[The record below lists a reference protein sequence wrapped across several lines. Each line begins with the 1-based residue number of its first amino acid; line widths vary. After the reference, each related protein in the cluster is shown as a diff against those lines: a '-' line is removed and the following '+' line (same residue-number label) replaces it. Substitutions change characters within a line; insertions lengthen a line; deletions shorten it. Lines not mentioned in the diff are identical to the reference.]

1 MLTILL
7 NHSISFA
14 KIEKY
19 QMKSLAYLNKYLIL
33 YKWRILLG
41 VLFICLSNYFGIQM
55 PKIVKN
61 ATNDFLKD
69 IKHTTDFNSILW
81 LSLKLAG
88 MYLMFSVL
96 KGFFLF
102 LTRQTIIIVS
112 RYIEYDLKNEI
123 YVQYQRLNY
132 AFYKKNTTGDLMN
145 RISEDVS
152 QVRMY
157 LGPGLMYTINLA
169 ILSVMAIY
177 TMLQINVSLTLIVL
191 IPLPI
196 MSVMIYKVSS
206 KMNAL
211 SKLVQK
217 EQSLLSTIVQETF
230 SGIRVIKAYL
240 RELEMQQ
247 KFDVSSDMYKERTMK
262 QVRIN
267 ALFMPTIV
275 FLIGLS
281 TLLAIY
287 YGGLLTYSKQIT
299 PGDIVAFI
307 FYINMLTWPF
317 ASVGWVTSIIQRA
330 AASQERINE
339 FLNIQPAIQ
348 NPSNKSFSQ
357 IQNITFNHVTFKYED
372 SDVNVLE
379 DVHFSFAAGEKIGI
393 IGRTG
398 SGKSTLLNVLLR
410 QLDPTSG
417 SVAVNNE
424 NLKTINL
431 EDYRKQIGVVPQEVF
446 LFSDTIKN
454 NIAFGLTDHEVTEEE
469 LIAVAKQAHVYH
481 NIMEFPNAFETV
493 LGERGVNLSG
503 GQKQRV
509 SIARALIRKPHM
521 LVLDDCLSA
530 VDTETEDVILKA
542 VEDSAEDRIT
552 VIVSHRI
559 SSLRFVDRI
568 YVLDKGRIVESGTQ
582 EELLQKGGLFREMY
596 EKQRSDGP
604 SSRQAQG
611 KLASGTEGGG
621 E

>member
-14 KIEKY
+14 KIGKY
-19 QMKSLAYLNKYLIL
+19 QMKSLSYLNKYLIL
-33 YKWRILLG
+33 YKGRILLG
-41 VLFICLSNYFGIQM
+41 ILFICLSNYFGIQM

-61 ATNDFLKD
+61 ATNDFLGE
-69 IKHTTDFNSILW
+69 IKHSADFQTILI

-88 MYLMFSVL
+88 LYLLFSVL

-132 AFYKKNTTGDLMN
+132 SFYKKNTTGDLMN

-247 KFDVSSDMYKERTMK
+247 KFDTSSDMYKERTMK
-262 QVRIN
+262 QVRVN

-287 YGGLLTYSKQIT
+287 YGGLLTYSNQIT

-339 FLNIQPAIQ
+339 FLNIHPAIV
-348 NPSNKSFSQ
+348 NPTTTKFPKIQTIEFDQVSFS
-357 IQNITFNHVTFKYED
+357 YED
-372 SDVNVLE
+372 SDVKVL
-379 DVHFSFAAGEKIGI
+379 DDISFTFRAGEKIGF

-410 QLDPTSG
+410 QLDPISG
-417 SVAVNNE
+417 SVLINGQA
-424 NLKTINL
+424 LTTINL

-454 NIAFGLTDHEVTEEE
+454 NIAFGVIDHEVTEEE
-469 LIAVAKQAHVYH
+469 LIAVSKQAHVYH
-481 NIMEFPNAFETV
+481 NIEAFPDKFETL

-542 VEDSAEDRIT
+542 VEDTSMERIT

-568 YVLDKGRIVESGTQ
+568 YVLDNGKIVEQGTH
-582 EELLQKGGLFREMY
+582 EELLQRGGLFQEMY
-596 EKQRSDGP
+596 EKQRHN
-604 SSRQAQG
+604 
-611 KLASGTEGGG
+611 E
-621 E
+621 